1 MKILIIAI
9 LIFAIIC
16 GVCIYC
22 DIYLNNM
29 ITDINKQID
38 SIHSN
43 VQSGNLQAAEKIFHK
58 LKKSWDSKEKFVQLQ
73 TEHSEL
79 DIINEQIA
87 VISSHFDHNEYDE
100 FYETI
105 YKLEYFLNHITEKKK
120 LNLNTIL

>member
-1 MKILIIAI
+1 MKILITAI

-22 DIYLNNM
+22 DICLNN
-29 ITDINKQID
+29 IIKDINKQID
-38 SIHSN
+38 SIHSS
-43 VQSGNLQAAEKIFHK
+43 VKAGNLKNAESTFHN
-58 LKKSWDSKEKFVQLQ
+58 LKKSWDSKEKFVQIQ
-73 TEHSEL
+73 TEHNEL

-100 FYETI
+100 FYETL

-120 LNLNTIL
+120 LNLNTIG

>member
-1 MKILIIAI
+1 MKILIASI
-9 LIFAIIC
+9 LILAVIC

-29 ITDINKQID
+29 VNDMNEYID
-38 SIHSN
+38 SIHLDVTKANYTDAKKSF
-43 VQSGNLQAAEKIFHK
+43 EK
-58 LKKSWDSKEKFVQLQ
+58 LKEMWDIKEKYVQIQ
-73 TEHSEL
+73 TEHNEL
-79 DIINEQIA
+79 DIINEQFA

-100 FYETI
+100 FYETL